1 MCIAKHNCNSH
12 YLCVK
17 QIVHF
22 LLDKSGRSSSRL
34 YNVVCSP
41 DVWRRVLWGIEELGW
56 DGIDYRVLVAKVED
70 FFRNDFESAVQVRM
84 LMFFAK
90 KGDFL
95 NMMNEVL
102 REIAS
107 RHTFCKGKDIVK
119 VKVTNPMLVLKR
131 QNIVQIVKPIHIK
144 QQIAEIK
151 TKTETIIVVKL
162 LVQLVTLVSTSW
174 SMTMLTL
181 IKKKKNL

>member
-1 MCIAKHNCNSH
+1 MLATIMA
-12 YLCVK
+12 
-17 QIVHF
+17 
-22 LLDKSGRSSSRL
+22 D
-34 YNVVCSP
+34 
-41 DVWRRVLWGIEELGW
+41 IELFV
-56 DGIDYRVLVAKVED
+56 I
-70 FFRNDFESAVQVRM
+70 
-84 LMFFAK
+84 
-90 KGDFL
+90 
-95 NMMNEVL
+95 
-102 REIAS
+102 
-107 RHTFCKGKDIVK
+107 IVK

-131 QNIVQIVKPIHIK
+131 QNIVHIVKLILIK